1 MNRLRLLLNLL
12 LLAALVVSAYELRR
26 RWLDARAREATILA
40 ASRPAPA
47 PPAAP
52 APAPPAAP
60 APARPADY
68 FEVAEKF
75 LFSRDRN
82 PSVVEEKKPEPPP
95 KVMPNFPAVYG
106 VMDIGMGPIVFMA
119 ADGGA
124 QQGYRLGEKIGE
136 FVLKAASQDEITF
149 EWDGKDITKSLD
161 ELRAKPDAPVAPRAA
176 APLSASAAA
185 PVAPPPKP
193 PENIRPAPGPDIGG
207 GRRGCLPGDN
217 SPAGTVVDGY
227 KKVAYNYAFGPIC
240 FWESTR

>member
-12 LLAALVVSAYELRR
+12 LLVALVASAFELRR
-26 RWLDARAREATILA
+26 RWLEARDREATILA
-40 ASRPAPA
+40 SRRPLATLPTTTPA
-47 PPAAP
+47 PPP
-52 APAPPAAP
+52 AP

-75 LFSRDRN
+75 LFARDRN

-106 VMDIGMGPIVFMA
+106 VMDIGMGPTVFMSI
-119 ADGGA
+119 DGGA
-124 QQGYRLGEKIGE
+124 QQGYKLGEKIGE
-136 FVLKAASQDEITF
+136 FQLKAASQREITF
-149 EWDGKDITKSLD
+149 VWDGKDITKSLD
-161 ELRAKPDAPVAPRAA
+161 DLRAKAETPTAPRPATPMA
-176 APLSASAAA
+176 ASAAA

-193 PENIRPAPGPDIGG
+193 PENVRPAPGPDIGG

-217 SPAGTVVDGY
+217 SPAGTVADGY
-227 KKVAYNYAFGPIC
+227 KKVSYSYAFGPIC